1 MVNYRFLTL
10 AALALPLVAAAPTAS
25 ASETLEVR
33 SEHEVEVFSFEKWVD
48 SIIANPDTALS
59 SEQAIEAWK
68 ASTNGTSSA
77 ATDAA
82 GTLSKRSCMPMAD
95 QAYVPDAV
103 VCINKLASLGSQA
116 CVANAV
122 AFFWTHGRAQVVGV
136 AGPVA
141 YVSTTCQKVAQ
152 TAGKIMDQCTSG
164 QFTGG
169 QIPNVGDS
177 RMQVHLRLP

>member
-1 MVNYRFLTL
+1 MVNHRFLAFAGL
-10 AALALPLVAAAPTAS
+10 AALVLPFVAAAPTTT
-25 ASETLEVR
+25 ETLEGR
-33 SEHEVEVFSFEKWVD
+33 EVFSFEKWVD

-59 SEQAIEAWK
+59 PEQAIEAWT
-68 ASTNGTSSA
+68 ASTNGTSSE
-77 ATDAA
+77 
-82 GTLSKRSCMPMAD
+82 TLSKRAASCASMAN

-103 VCINKLASLGSQA
+103 VCVSKLASLGSQA

-122 AFFWTHGRAQVVGV
+122 AYFWTHGRARVVGV

-141 YVSTTCQKVAQ
+141 KVSTTCQKVAQ

-169 QIPNVGDS
+169 QLSNVADS
-177 RMQVHLRLP
+177 RMAVHLVLPV

>member
-10 AALALPLVAAAPTAS
+10 AALALPFAAAAPTNS
-25 ASETLEVR
+25 VSETLEAR
-33 SEHEVEVFSFEKWVD
+33 QPEVFSFEKWVD

-59 SEQAIEAWK
+59 PEQAIEAWA
-68 ASTNGTSSA
+68 ASTNGTAVSEASQ
-77 ATDAA
+77 
-82 GTLSKRSCMPMAD
+82 LSKRSCVAMAD
-95 QAYVPDAV
+95 QAYVPDAI

-141 YVSTTCQKVAQ
+141 MVSTTCQKVAQ
-152 TAGKIMDQCTSG
+152 TAGKIMDQCTNG

-169 QIPNVGDS
+169 QLPNVADS
-177 RMQVHLRLP
+177 RMAVHLRLPS

>member
-1 MVNYRFLTL
+1 MLCPISILPHLHQTLTGQSSSS
-10 AALALPLVAAAPTAS
+10 TAQR
-25 ASETLEVR
+25 ATT
-33 SEHEVEVFSFEKWVD
+33 D
-48 SIIANPDTALS
+48 SSLFIK
-59 SEQAIEAWK
+59 Q
-68 ASTNGTSSA
+68 
-77 ATDAA
+77 
-82 GTLSKRSCMPMAD
+82 
-95 QAYVPDAV
+95 VPDAV

-169 QIPNVGDS
+169 QIPNLGDS

>member
-1 MVNYRFLTL
+1 MVNHRFLAFAGL
-10 AALALPLVAAAPTAS
+10 AALALPFAAAAPTTTTT
-25 ASETLEVR
+25 ETLEVR
-33 SEHEVEVFSFEKWVD
+33 EVFSIEKWVD

-59 SEQAIEAWK
+59 PEQAIEAWT
-68 ASTNGTSSA
+68 ASTNGTSSSEA
-77 ATDAA
+77 
-82 GTLSKRSCMPMAD
+82 LSKRAASCASMAD

-103 VCINKLASLGSQA
+103 VCVNKLASLGSQA

-122 AFFWTHGRAQVVGV
+122 AYFWTHGRARVVGV

-141 YVSTTCQKVAQ
+141 KVSTTCQKVAQ

-169 QIPNVGDS
+169 QLLNVADS
-177 RMQVHLRLP
+177 RMAVHLVLPI

>member
-48 SIIANPDTALS
+48 SIITNPDTALS

-95 QAYVPDAV
+95 QAYV
-103 VCINKLASLGSQA
+103 C
-116 CVANAV
+116 
-122 AFFWTHGRAQVVGV
+122 
-136 AGPVA
+136 
-141 YVSTTCQKVAQ
+141 YV
-152 TAGKIMDQCTSG
+152 
-164 QFTGG
+164 QFPSSP
-169 QIPNVGDS
+169 ISIRP
-177 RMQVHLRLP
+177 